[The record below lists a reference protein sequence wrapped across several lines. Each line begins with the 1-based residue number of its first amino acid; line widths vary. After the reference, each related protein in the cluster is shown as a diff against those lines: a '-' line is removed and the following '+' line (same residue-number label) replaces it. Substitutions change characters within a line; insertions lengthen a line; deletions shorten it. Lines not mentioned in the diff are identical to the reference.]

1 MTTPRNTVS
10 MMKVLPEADLVEI
23 QNFTQKLF
31 NLRSADCPLPPKS
44 KEEIYKDLETSRKQ
58 ATERDFQEASE
69 FLAEVRKE
77 YGI

>member
-23 QNFTQKLF
+23 QNFTKKLF
-31 NLRSADCPLPPKS
+31 NLRNADCPLPPKS

-58 ATERDFQEASE
+58 AAEGDFQEAGE